1 MPGYL
6 VFWGDLRAE
15 PAAALIEAVT
25 QAGREAWVWGVKT
38 DEVAVLARAAQPL
51 SVHWLPDHQSLV
63 IGDIWTRG
71 ADTSPDLDRLLAHPS
86 ALAQARALCAGV
98 WGRYVALLRDR
109 AGPAIFRD
117 PTGGLEALTWRLRGV
132 TVVAS
137 GLPPDLI
144 GLIAPPLT
152 LDWDAIGQYLAA
164 PASLSGPL
172 ALRGVSAIAAGELL
186 SHGDG
191 GQTRTTLWTP
201 AAFVETEP
209 EPPHLVQGRLV
220 RLVDA
225 CVASWVRDRGPLLAE
240 VSGGLDSAIVATALA
255 RNAQADVVQWLNY
268 YGQGAESDER
278 VFAQALGQLYGLPI
292 TCVAKPARSIDAEGL
307 AGNARSVRPSL
318 MGLDYLRDDDVAERC
333 AELGDRAIFTGQ
345 GGDAIFAQRLTPLAL
360 IDHARRHGARGL
372 GPTVLRDLADWTGS
386 SAWSVLSQ
394 ALRGVRGGA
403 GTRAPVGPSFLT
415 DAARSAPIELH
426 PWLSDLED
434 VAPGK
439 RQQIERLV
447 QSQLVT
453 GDCRRAREV
462 DLIHPLLSQPL
473 VEYSLGVPVDVLTQ
487 LKRDRSLARKAF
499 ASRLPEALVHRRS
512 KGDMTAHYGR
522 WVSASLPFLRSFL
535 LEGRLAAQ
543 GIIDRSRLEAMLT
556 REQLAWGA
564 DYVAILWA
572 SVLEAWIA
580 NWEATCRDLAAR
592 R

>member
-1 MPGYL
+1 MPGYVVL
-6 VFWGDLRAE
+6 WGDLRAG
-15 PAAALIEAVT
+15 PATALIDAVAH
-25 QAGREAWVWGVKT
+25 AGREAWVWVVKT
-38 DEVAVLARAAQPL
+38 DEVAVLARTARPVTVQ
-51 SVHWLPDHQSLV
+51 WLPGHQSVV
-63 IGDIWTRG
+63 IGDIWARG
-71 ADTSPDLDRLLAHPS
+71 TGPSPDLDVLLAHPS
-86 ALAQARALCAGV
+86 ALAQAKALCAGA

-109 AGPAIFRD
+109 TGPAIFRD
-117 PTGGLEALTWRLRGV
+117 PSGGLEALTWRLGGV

-137 GLPPDLI
+137 DLPADLI
-144 GLIAPPLT
+144 SVIAPPLS
-152 LDWDAIGQYLAA
+152 LDWDQIGQYLAQ
-164 PASLSGPL
+164 PACLSGPL
-172 ALRGVSAIAAGELL
+172 ALRGVRPVAPGELL
-186 SHGDG
+186 RHVEG
-191 GQTRTTLWTP
+191 GQSPTLLWTP
-201 AAFVETEP
+201 AAFVQTEA
-209 EPPHLVQGRLV
+209 EPAYLIQDRLV

-225 CVASWVRDRGPLLAE
+225 SVSAWATGRGPLLAE

-255 RNAQADVVQWLNY
+255 RNGAAEVVQWLNY

-278 VFAQALGQLYGLPI
+278 IFAGALGDLYGLDI
-292 TCVAKPARSIDAEGL
+292 TCVGKPFRPIDAVGL
-307 AGNARSVRPSL
+307 AGNAHSVRPSL
-318 MGLDYLRDDDVAERC
+318 MGLDYLRDEDAAQRC
-333 AELGDRAIFTGQ
+333 ASLGAQAIFTGQ
-345 GGDAIFAQRLTPLAL
+345 GGDAVFAQRLTPLAL
-360 IDHARRHGARGL
+360 IDRYRRQGARGL
-372 GPTVLRDLADWTGS
+372 GPTVFRDLADWTGGS
-386 SAWSVLSQ
+386 VWSVLAQ
-394 ALRGVRGGA
+394 ALQARRRLDRSGGA
-403 GTRAPVGPSFLT
+403 IGPSFLT
-415 DAARSAPIELH
+415 QAARRAPSQLH
-426 PWLSDLED
+426 PWLCGLEG

-473 VEYSLGVPVDVLTQ
+473 VEYSLGVPVDVLTE

-522 WVSASLPFLRSFL
+522 WVSASLPFLRSHL

-556 REQLAWGA
+556 PEQLAWGA

-572 SVLEAWIA
+572 AVLEAWIA